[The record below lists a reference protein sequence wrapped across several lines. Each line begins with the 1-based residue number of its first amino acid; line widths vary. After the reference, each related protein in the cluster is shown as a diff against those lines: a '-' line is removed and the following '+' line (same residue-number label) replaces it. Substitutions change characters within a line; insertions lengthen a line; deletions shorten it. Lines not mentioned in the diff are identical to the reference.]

1 MCPIFVG
8 SLNNFGS
15 SDGDMGFMPNS
26 LKKSWMV
33 SIGGGGSGS
42 TFGIDGSY
50 YHGAGGSGYIESLY
64 IDISSAEYY
73 LVKVGDQGQNSFV
86 ENENGDTLLTANYG
100 FDNLYDNGGHG
111 YSGGGSK

>member
-1 MCPIFVG
+1 MKFP
-8 SLNNFGS
+8 LAANFGLCS
-15 SDGDMGFMPNS
+15 HK
-26 LKKSWMV
+26 LV
-33 SIGGGGSGS
+33 AVGGGGSGS

-50 YHGAGGSGYIESLY
+50 YHGAGGSGYIESFY

-73 LVKVGDQGQNSFV
+73 LVKVGEHGQNSFV
-86 ENENGDTLLTANYG
+86 ENENGETILIASYG